1 MYGFVFHC
9 PVCIRPC
16 IPPVPSLSIPA
27 LSGDAIKD
35 NLLFQEVPMA
45 ALELVIDSM
54 ASITVPADTDII
66 KQV

>member
-1 MYGFVFHC
+1 MALSSTVPFAYVHAY
-9 PVCIRPC
+9 

>member
-1 MYGFVFHC
+1 M
-9 PVCIRPC
+9 
-16 IPPVPSLSIPA
+16 
-27 LSGDAIKD
+27 SGDAIKD